1 MTVFQRVVK
10 YCAMAFAVYLIVL
23 IFGGIIAGVGGFSFL
38 TDRYNESIETGD
50 RKIYSVRQ
58 DIGEIKIDIGAVDCE
73 IVTGEVF
80 SVESNSLKIKV
91 KDDGGRLVI
100 TDSTKNPK
108 APVKLKL
115 TVPADVHIKNIDI
128 TAGAGDI
135 YAEKLICSSLNL
147 ECGAGDVEIGE
158 AVATI
163 KANIEG
169 GVGEITISSGTMND
183 LDMEMGVGSLK
194 LTNRLKG
201 ECDLEFGVGDADITL
216 IGAPEDYCIN
226 DDFGRNEGRTTVNID
241 KGIGVVDVDFAQA
254 G

>member
-10 YCAMAFAVYLIVL
+10 YCAMAFAVYLIVM
-23 IFGGIIAGVGGFSFL
+23 IFGGIIAGVGGLSFL
-38 TDRYNESIETGD
+38 SGRSEEGSGEP
-50 RKIYSVRQ
+50 KVYSVRQ

-73 IVTGEVF
+73 IVTADIF
-80 SVESNSLKIKV
+80 SVESNSSNIKV
-91 KDDGGRLVI
+91 SDADGRLVI

-108 APVKLKL
+108 TPVKLKL

-163 KANIEG
+163 KADIEG
-169 GVGEITISSGTMND
+169 GVGEITIGSGSLND
-183 LDMEMGVGSLK
+183 LDIEMGVGSLT
-194 LTNRLKG
+194 LTSRLRG
-201 ECDLEFGVGDADITL
+201 DCDLELGVGDADITL
-216 IGAPEDYCIN
+216 IGASEDYCIN

-241 KGIGVVDVDFAQA
+241 KGIGVVKVDYVEA